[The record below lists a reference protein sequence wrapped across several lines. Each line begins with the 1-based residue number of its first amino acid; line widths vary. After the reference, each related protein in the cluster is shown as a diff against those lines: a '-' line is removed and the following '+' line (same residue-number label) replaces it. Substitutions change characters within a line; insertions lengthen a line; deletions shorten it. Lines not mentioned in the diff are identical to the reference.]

1 MRLFINIG
9 YSLSILAGL
18 WMLFLLIDL
27 IIRVMY
33 RQYFDRSN
41 ASNQADEYS
50 VKAHFKET

>member
-27 IIRVMY
+27 IILVMY
-33 RQYFDRSN
+33 RQYFGQSN
-41 ASNQADEYS
+41 ASNKAEEYS

>member
-1 MRLFINIG
+1 
-9 YSLSILAGL
+9 
-18 WMLFLLIDL
+18 MLFLLIDL